1 MTEMTIAKESWTD
14 LEENDLD
21 SFSTTAAIVVSD
33 AEKYPL
39 LVTVAALLT
48 SKANAYHI
56 ALSLYN
62 QIGGTTYKDAKDQA
76 KGLLYKAHEEVAK
89 KLEETAEG
97 DANYMTAPG
106 YKLAETGGSRHTGVV
121 PKPVITK
128 ALSNETRGLV
138 KFILKADDPLQI
150 KGVIGIS
157 SADNG
162 VTWQNGIT
170 AFGLRFELGDQPSGV
185 NMLYKF
191 KFIATNNRTSGWSE
205 GEWVEIF

>member
-1 MTEMTIAKESWTD
+1 MLIAKESWTD
-14 LEENDLD
+14 KDENELD
-21 SFSTTAAIVVSD
+21 SMSTTAAIVVSD
-33 AEKYPL
+33 AVKYPL

-48 SKANAYHI
+48 NKANAYHI
-56 ALSLYN
+56 AQSLYN
-62 QIGGTTYKDAKDQA
+62 QFGGNTYKDAKDQA

-106 YKLAETGGSRHTGVV
+106 YKLAQTGGNRHTGVV
-121 PKPVITK
+121 PKPVISK
-128 ALSNETRGLV
+128 AVSNETRGLV
-138 KFILKADDPLQI
+138 KFILKAADPLVI
-150 KGVIGIS
+150 KGVVGIS

-170 AFGLRFELGDQPSGV
+170 AFGLRFEVDGQPSGA

-191 KFIATNNRTSGWSE
+191 MFIATNNRKSGWSDAE
-205 GEWVEIF
+205 FVEVF